1 MYINIGA
8 ATVLRTENIVG
19 IFDIDNTTISARTR
33 SYLNKA
39 EKNGRIINVAED
51 IPKSFIV
58 VNEAGKNIVYLSQLS
73 TSTLLKRTSYINY
86 L

>member
-19 IFDIDNTTISARTR
+19 IFDMDNTTVSARTR
-33 SYLNKA
+33 RYLNTA
-39 EKNGRIINVAED
+39 EKEGKIINVAED
-51 IPKSFIV
+51 IPKSFVV
-58 VNEAGKNIVYLSQLS
+58 VNEDGENIIYLSQLS
-73 TSTLLKRTSYINY
+73 TSTLLKRTNYINY